1 LCVSDILVDAGK
13 EIKMSMLILGPV
25 RQVAYVVD
33 DIEKAMQEWIN
44 IGVGPWFY
52 VEKVPVENY
61 RYKGKPYDLDM
72 SVALTNSGYIQIEI
86 IQQRNDAPSLY
97 LDYPQTAGG
106 GIHHVSHWLES
117 EDYDKKIKEL
127 LDLGYIVGHEGS
139 IGPNGR
145 FAYFIHEKLPGTIIE
160 ISEMSGFKG
169 EYFKA
174 IADICM
180 NWDGSDPIRR

>member
-1 LCVSDILVDAGK
+1 MSILK
-13 EIKMSMLILGPV
+13 LGPI
-25 RQVAYVVD
+25 RQVAYVTN
-33 DIEKAMQEWIN
+33 DIEKAMKEWVN

-52 VEKVPVENY
+52 VEKAPVENY
-61 RYKGKPYDLDM
+61 QYKGKPYELSM
-72 SVALTNSGYIQIEI
+72 SVALSNSDDIQIEI

-97 LDYPQTAGG
+97 LDYPKTAGG

-117 EDYDKKIKEL
+117 EEYDKKVRLL
-127 LDLGYIVGHEGS
+127 LDLGYIIGHSGT

-145 FAYFIHEKLPGTIIE
+145 FAYFINDKLPGAIFE
-160 ISEMSGFKG
+160 VSEMSGFKG